1 LENEEFLFKR
11 SETFMTMAREQ
22 LVRGNLADAV
32 ISIEVARQ
40 TAMSTTNRQLQA
52 DAQSRAAVIF
62 FRSGK
67 HDLALSAIGIA
78 ESIARDFN
86 LPETTQLKI
95 ATNKAAVLQD
105 AGFFKEAQIVQA
117 KVLDA
122 TNGTTNPELHS
133 LFAICAGNMIYCS
146 LVTGKTRD
154 ALSKAKSL
162 CDRIDDPHAPLKLD
176 IENRTIIECWYATAL
191 SQSGDTRSAL
201 ARLTAIREEI
211 PAESLGL
218 QIQFGIAMGV
228 TEVRSDLADQGL
240 TRLLEITATAEKR
253 GLFYAQALHALILVY
268 EHLGD
273 IQRALE
279 NITKL
284 ERVMNEAAR
293 HFVGIEEGKES
304 QEVKEDEDK
313 ENEKGKEDADA
324 PPPNETI
331 DYLDEH
337 AANLRVRRFME
348 LAQEERA
355 TVFDQIAV
363 ASALIDDETGKHC
376 ERVEA
381 LTYRFAKALGQTDEE
396 AKLLSHAARLHDVGK
411 VGIPHRVLLAPRKL
425 TPMEY
430 EIAKKHTIIGN
441 DLLQF
446 STHEVVQLARVVA
459 LNHHEKWD
467 GTGYPN
473 KLFEDKIPLC
483 ARIVALV
490 DVYDVLTNK
499 RVYKRAW
506 GAKEAREELA
516 WGAGKHFDPHLT
528 EVFLKVAVQ
537 YEIDTGLH

>member
-1 LENEEFLFKR
+1 VEINRKKGTVVLESEEILCKR
-11 SETFMTMAREQ
+11 SDDFMTKARAH
-22 LVRGNLADAV
+22 LMNGALAEA
-32 ISIEVARQ
+32 SLAIEVARQ
-40 TAMSTTNRQLQA
+40 CAMQTTNLQLQV
-52 DAQSRAAVIF
+52 DAQTRAAIIFDRAQKYTLAFEAIDMAARIAEKANMSRAV
-62 FRSGK
+62 RLK
-67 HDLALSAIGIA
+67 VSAN
-78 ESIARDFN
+78 R
-86 LPETTQLKI
+86 
-95 ATNKAAVLQD
+95 AAFLQD
-105 AGFFKEAQIVQA
+105 AGFIKQAQIVQIEVIEQTRESTDPA
-117 KVLDA
+117 EQSIYLA
-122 TNGTTNPELHS
+122 
-133 LFAICAGNMIYCS
+133 CAVNSVYC
-146 LVTGKTRD
+146 
-154 ALSKAKSL
+154 ALL
-162 CDRIDDPHAPLKLD
+162 T
-176 IENRTIIECWYATAL
+176 NRTREALDRAKAVAARIGDKENALKVDVETRTFFECWFATAL
-191 SQSGDTRSAL
+191 SQSGEPRAAAQRLLAL
-201 ARLTAIREEI
+201 REQI
-211 PAESLGL
+211 PQTNVGL
-218 QIQFGIAMGV
+218 RIQFGVAMGV
-228 TEVRSDLADQGL
+228 TEVHSGLVDQGI
-240 TRLLEITATAEKR
+240 TRLQEITKLAEAR
-253 GLFYAQALHALILVY
+253 GLFYSNALHALTLVY
-268 EHLGD
+268 EHIGK
-273 IQRALE
+273 IGEALE
-279 NITKL
+279 CIATL
-284 ERVMNEAAR
+284 EKVMNEAAR
-293 HFVGIEEGKES
+293 HFVGIEESE
-304 QEVKEDEDK
+304 
-313 ENEKGKEDADA
+313 EDADTR
-324 PPPNETI
+324 PQSDSIEF
-331 DYLDEH
+331 LDEH
-337 AANLRVRRFME
+337 AADLRVRRFME

-430 EIAKKHTIIGN
+430 EIAKKHTTIGD